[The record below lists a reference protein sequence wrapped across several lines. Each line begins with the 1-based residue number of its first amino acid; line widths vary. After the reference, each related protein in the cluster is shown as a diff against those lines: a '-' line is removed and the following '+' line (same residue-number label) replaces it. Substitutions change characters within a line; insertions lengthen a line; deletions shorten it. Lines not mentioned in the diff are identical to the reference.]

1 MRKPDIHLEK
11 VTDDNVDA
19 IVKLRVSKEQRKFV
33 ATNNWSLIDA
43 YLSLAEGK
51 PVFPFG
57 IYNGKTL
64 VGFIMISY
72 YTDWSGYEREA
83 WLNSEAY
90 QFYQGKPY
98 YYVWRFMIG
107 KRFQGRGYGREALR
121 LALEFIRTFPC
132 GEAEYCV
139 LSYEPA
145 NEAAKRFYGSFG
157 FEELNEPGYYEEGD
171 EISAV
176 MKL

>member
-1 MRKPDIHLEK
+1 MREPNIHLEK
-11 VTDDNVDA
+11 VSYDNVDA
-19 IVKLRVSKEQRKFV
+19 IVKLRVSKEQRNYV
-33 ATNNWSLIDA
+33 ASNNWSLIDA

-98 YYVWRFMIG
+98 YYIWRFMID
-107 KRFQGRGYGREALR
+107 KRFQRRGYGKEALK
-121 LALEFIRTFPC
+121 LATDFIRTFPC

-139 LSYEPA
+139 LSYEPS
-145 NEAAKRFYGSFG
+145 NEAAKNFYCSFG
-157 FEELNEPGYYEEGD
+157 FTELNEPGYYEEGD
-171 EISAV
+171 EISAI